1 MKSKQ
6 LDQWF
11 TIPETVALCMAHI
24 DTKGFTDIIDPCAG
38 DKAFKDHCSSF
49 YDIDPRHPDIIEQDF
64 MELNLPHDKN
74 RLFLTNFPYGKSGK
88 LSIQMINHASTMADT
103 IATIVPN
110 TLLRYSAQ
118 RRVNSELKLLLSIPL
133 PEKSFTLDGKPVDV
147 PSQFQVWSRDGSSC
161 IRTEQL
167 PNTHKDFIISSRY
180 NPNATFVIRGVR
192 PKVSNEVDV
201 YSRISSNTRYYSVE
215 PLVDGVEDVFRSIDL
230 VSLCSKS
237 TGMPCMSIPDCIKAY
252 DDAGS
257 CLRVPEPTVAVNED
271 WFFDNKN
278 PNFIVMTNTREVKR
292 IEDMLPT
299 NNCKK
304 IHSHLSF
311 EELVLRFGSIKWKG
325 VPMMRGGGFS
335 ITNAELSTQYKAGMI

>member
-1 MKSKQ
+1 MKSKL

-11 TIPETVALCMAHI
+11 TTPETVALCMAHI
-24 DTKGFTDIIDPCAG
+24 DTSSFTDIIDPCAG
-38 DKAFKDHCSSF
+38 DKAFKAHCSSF
-49 YDIDPRHPDIIEQDF
+49 YDIDPRHPDIIQQDF
-64 MELNLPHDKN
+64 MELVLPYDKN

-118 RRVNSELKLLLSIPL
+118 KRVNSELKLILSISL

-147 PSQFQVWSRDGSSC
+147 PSQFQVWSR
-161 IRTEQL
+161 
-167 PNTHKDFIISSRY
+167 
-180 NPNATFVIRGVR
+180 
-192 PKVSNEVDV
+192 
-201 YSRISSNTRYYSVE
+201 
-215 PLVDGVEDVFRSIDL
+215 
-230 VSLCSKS
+230 
-237 TGMPCMSIPDCIKAY
+237 
-252 DDAGS
+252 AGS
-257 CLRVPEPTVAVNED
+257 CLRVPEPTIVDNDD

-311 EELVLRFGSIKWKG
+311 EELVLRFGSVKWKG